1 MSVFVRDS
9 LSGGMVEVGRDGKIG
24 LYVCGP
30 TVYDHVHVGN
40 ARAPLFWD
48 VVVRYLRSRGYD
60 VTFVQNVT
68 DIEDKIINK
77 ANAEGVSWQEIV
89 ARYTDSFH
97 ERLEL
102 LGIGPPDVEPRATEH
117 IPEMISLIE
126 ELIEKGHA
134 YAPGNG
140 DVYFSVESFPN
151 YGSLSHQNPKEMRE
165 TEKGHTEDKRSPLD
179 FALWKASKPGE
190 PSWPSPWGPGR
201 PGWHIECSAMVGK
214 HLPDGADIHGGG
226 TDIRFPHHENELA
239 QSGAA
244 HPDRPFVRAWARHG
258 MVTFGG
264 TDKMAKSVGNVLD
277 VERAVKLHGRNAV
290 RMWLLQSHYS
300 QPIEYSA
307 EILEEKRRSYERLL
321 RLYRQTSGSAGS
333 STLSDELAVGL
344 RERLDE
350 AMRDDLN
357 TPEIVATLF
366 EAATRAAREISARPE
381 AAGEFA
387 SLAGAI
393 EELMTVFGFDLSRE
407 MAAEVDGVRTV
418 VEALKS
424 RRRRVLEVLDAS
436 GNGEI
441 RSAAGKVPI
450 RKVSRDRV
458 DELARGGVHQGVVAR
473 VEGYPYSGLE
483 EILAVPEPMIVVL
496 DGVTDPRNLGAVLR
510 AADGAGAG
518 GGVIPK
524 DKAVGGT
531 AAAGK
536 ARARASEHV
545 RVARV

>member
-9 LSGGMVEVGRDGKIG
+9 LSGGMVEVGRDGRIG

-30 TVYDHVHVGN
+30 TVYDHIHVGN

-48 VVVRYLRSRGYD
+48 VVVRYLRSRGYS

-77 ANAEGVSWQEIV
+77 ANAEGVSWQEV
-89 ARYTDSFH
+89 VDRYTDSFH
-97 ERLEL
+97 ERLAL

-126 ELIEKGHA
+126 ELVEKDHA

-140 DVYFSVESFPN
+140 DVYFSVESFPD

-165 TEKGHTEDKRSPLD
+165 TEKGQGEVKHSPLD

-190 PSWPSPWGPGR
+190 PSWDSPWGPGR

-244 HPDRPFVRAWARHG
+244 HPDHPFVRAWAHHG

-264 TDKMAKSVGNVLD
+264 SDKMAKSVGNVLD
-277 VERAVKLHGRNAV
+277 VGRAVDLHGRNAV

-300 QPIEYSA
+300 QPIEYSE

-321 RLYRQTSGSAGS
+321 RLYRQVSGSKS
-333 STLSDELAVGL
+333 SSGLSDELAAEL
-344 RERLDE
+344 RGRLEE
-350 AMRDDLN
+350 AMREDLN
-357 TPEIVATLF
+357 TPEVVATLF
-366 EAATRAAREISARPE
+366 EAANRAAREISSRPD

-387 SLAGAI
+387 SLAEAI
-393 EELMTVFGFDLSRE
+393 QEVMTVFGFDLSRE
-407 MAAEVDGVRTV
+407 MVAEVGGVRIRYS
-418 VEALKS
+418 E
-424 RRRRVLEVLDAS
+424 ES
-436 GNGEI
+436 G
-441 RSAAGKVPI
+441 
-450 RKVSRDRV
+450 
-458 DELARGGVHQGVVAR
+458 
-473 VEGYPYSGLE
+473 E
-483 EILAVPEPMIVVL
+483 EILAM
-496 DGVTDPRNLGAVLR
+496 
-510 AADGAGAG
+510 AADRELARRERDWATADRLRDELAEAGW
-518 GGVIPK
+518 
-524 DKAVGGT
+524 
-531 AAAGK
+531 AAEDTPDGPILS
-536 ARARASEHV
+536 RR
-545 RVARV
+545 

>member
-1 MSVFVRDS
+1 M
-9 LSGGMVEVGRDGKIG
+9 SGGMVEVGREGKIG

-89 ARYTDSFH
+89 DRYTDSFH
-97 ERLEL
+97 ERLAL
-102 LGIGPPDVEPRATEH
+102 LGIGLPDVEPRATEH

-126 ELIEKGHA
+126 ELVEKGHA

-140 DVYFSVESFPN
+140 DVYFSVESFPD
-151 YGSLSHQNPKEMRE
+151 YGALSHQNPKEMRE
-165 TEKGHTEDKRSPLD
+165 TEKGQGEVKRSPLD

-190 PSWPSPWGPGR
+190 PEWPSPWGPGR

-244 HPDRPFVRAWARHG
+244 HPDHPFVRAWVHHG

-264 TDKMAKSVGNVLD
+264 SDKMAKSVGNVLD
-277 VERAVKLHGRNAV
+277 VGRAVDLHGRNSV

-300 QPIEYSA
+300 QPIEYSE

-321 RLYRQTSGSAGS
+321 RLYRQISGSDS
-333 STLSDELAVGL
+333 SSDLSDELAATL
-344 RERLDE
+344 RGRLEE
-350 AMRDDLN
+350 AMREDLN
-357 TPEIVATLF
+357 TPEVVATLF
-366 EAATRAAREISARPE
+366 EAANRAAREISDRPG

-393 EELMTVFGFDLSRE
+393 EEVMTVFGFDLAQE
-407 MAAEVDGVRTV
+407 MAAEVGGVRIRYS
-418 VEALKS
+418 EEPGE
-424 RRRRVLEVLDAS
+424 EVL
-436 GNGEI
+436 GL
-441 RSAAGKVPI
+441 AAN
-450 RKVSRDRV
+450 RELARRERDWATADRLR
-458 DELARGGVHQGVVAR
+458 DELAEAGWA
-473 VEGYPYSGLE
+473 VEDTPDGP
-483 EILAVPEPMIVVL
+483 ILS
-496 DGVTDPRNLGAVLR
+496 RR
-510 AADGAGAG
+510 
-518 GGVIPK
+518 
-524 DKAVGGT
+524 
-531 AAAGK
+531 
-536 ARARASEHV
+536 
-545 RVARV
+545 

>member
-89 ARYTDSFH
+89 DRYTDSFH
-97 ERLEL
+97 ERLAL
-102 LGIGPPDVEPRATEH
+102 LGIGLPDVEPRATEH

-126 ELIEKGHA
+126 ELVEKGHA

-140 DVYFSVESFPN
+140 DVYFSVESFPD
-151 YGSLSHQNPKEMRE
+151 YGALSHQNPKEMRE
-165 TEKGHTEDKRSPLD
+165 TEKGQGEVKRSPLD

-190 PSWPSPWGPGR
+190 PEWPSPWGPGR

-244 HPDRPFVRAWARHG
+244 HPDHPFVRAWVHHG

-264 TDKMAKSVGNVLD
+264 SDKMAKSVGNVLD
-277 VERAVKLHGRNAV
+277 VGRAVDLHGRNSV

-300 QPIEYSA
+300 QPIEYSE

-321 RLYRQTSGSAGS
+321 RLYRQISGSDS
-333 STLSDELAVGL
+333 SSDLSDELAATL
-344 RERLDE
+344 RGRLEE
-350 AMRDDLN
+350 AMREDLN
-357 TPEIVATLF
+357 TPEVVATLF
-366 EAATRAAREISARPE
+366 EAANRAAREISDRPG

-393 EELMTVFGFDLSRE
+393 EEVMTVFGFDLAQE
-407 MAAEVDGVRTV
+407 MAAEVGGVRIRYS
-418 VEALKS
+418 EEPGE
-424 RRRRVLEVLDAS
+424 EVL
-436 GNGEI
+436 GL
-441 RSAAGKVPI
+441 AAN
-450 RKVSRDRV
+450 RELARRERDWATADRLR
-458 DELARGGVHQGVVAR
+458 DELAEAGWA
-473 VEGYPYSGLE
+473 VEDTPDGP
-483 EILAVPEPMIVVL
+483 ILS
-496 DGVTDPRNLGAVLR
+496 RR
-510 AADGAGAG
+510 
-518 GGVIPK
+518 
-524 DKAVGGT
+524 
-531 AAAGK
+531 
-536 ARARASEHV
+536 
-545 RVARV
+545 

>member
-9 LSGGMVEVGRDGKIG
+9 LSGGMVEVGGGRRIG

-89 ARYTDSFH
+89 DRYTDSFH
-97 ERLEL
+97 ERLAL
-102 LGIGPPDVEPRATEH
+102 LGIGLPDVEPRATEH

-126 ELIEKGHA
+126 ELVEKGHA

-140 DVYFSVESFPN
+140 DVYFSVESFPA
-151 YGSLSHQNPKEMRE
+151 YGSLSHQDPREMRE
-165 TEKGHTEDKRSPLD
+165 TEKGQLEDKRSPLD

-190 PSWPSPWGPGR
+190 PSWDSPWGPGR

-239 QSGAA
+239 QSCAA
-244 HPDRPFVRAWARHG
+244 HPDHPFVRAWAHHG

-264 TDKMAKSVGNVLD
+264 SDKMAKSVGNVLD
-277 VERAVKLHGRNAV
+277 VGRAVDLHGRNAV

-300 QPIEYSA
+300 QPVEYSE

-321 RLYRQTSGSAGS
+321 RLYRQVSDSKTSSD
-333 STLSDELAVGL
+333 LSDELAAAL
-344 RERLDE
+344 RGRFEE
-350 AMRDDLN
+350 AMREDLN
-357 TPEIVATLF
+357 TPEVVAKLF
-366 EAATRAAREISARPE
+366 ESANRAAREISGRPD
-381 AAGEFA
+381 AVGEFA

-393 EELMTVFGFDLSRE
+393 DEVMTVFGFDLERE
-407 MAAEVDGVRTV
+407 MATEVSSVHIRYPEEPGEQVL
-418 VEALKS
+418 ALAANRELA
-424 RRRRVLEVLDAS
+424 RREKDWSTA
-436 GNGEI
+436 
-441 RSAAGKVPI
+441 
-450 RKVSRDRV
+450 DRLR
-458 DELARGGVHQGVVAR
+458 DELAEAGWA
-473 VEGYPYSGLE
+473 VEDTPDGP
-483 EILAVPEPMIVVL
+483 ILS
-496 DGVTDPRNLGAVLR
+496 RR
-510 AADGAGAG
+510 
-518 GGVIPK
+518 
-524 DKAVGGT
+524 
-531 AAAGK
+531 
-536 ARARASEHV
+536 
-545 RVARV
+545 